1 MPNNRKR
8 TKQTA
13 RFKRLKSHLS
23 EEDFAILKDMSK
35 TIAKLSNWVKDT
47 LEEIKEDAELPFTS
61 EEDSLKYEWCKHCEN
76 VDDMWDFCSQCNGKK
91 HYEVQSFFIDDCAT
105 CPLSDENAT
114 CNVALMPGNEP
125 PCTTWT
131 GDEIIGVNY
140 YDEL

>member
-13 RFKRLKSHLS
+13 RFKRLKNHLCP
-23 EEDFAILKDMSK
+23 EVFAALKDFNKQMGLLHNWAEK
-35 TIAKLSNWVKDT
+35 TL
-47 LEEIKEDAELPFTS
+47 KEMQVDLELPFTR

-76 VDDMWDFCSQCNGKK
+76 VDSEECNECDGKNS
-91 HYEVQSFFIDDCAT
+91 YQVQSFVIDDCGI
-105 CPLSDENAT
+105 CPLSDENT
-114 CNVALMPGNEP
+114 YCTIPLMPGNEP
-125 PCTTWT
+125 PCTTWI

>member
-13 RFKRLKSHLS
+13 RFKRLKNHLS
-23 EEDFAILKDMSK
+23 TEDFAVLKDINK
-35 TIAKLSNWVKDT
+35 QIGLLHNWVEKT
-47 LEEIKEDAELPFTS
+47 LKEMQIDLELPFTR

-91 HYEVQSFFIDDCAT
+91 HYEVQSFFIDDCAI

-114 CNVALMPGNEP
+114 CTIPLMPGNEP
-125 PCTTWT
+125 PCTTWI